1 MEEIYK
7 DRAWIEID
15 MQNLQNNIEQIKKL
29 ISKDCKIMAVVKA
42 NAYGHGMIN
51 VAKKLS
57 KIGIEDFAVATLS
70 EAIELRKHDIRGNIL
85 ILGYTNIED
94 IKYVQKYDLIQTIVD
109 YDYAK
114 KVNEKVNEIVN
125 NGKIKTHI
133 KLNTGMNRIGENCKD
148 IGKIISIFKLNNI
161 DILGMFTHLS
171 SADSLKVEDIDFTNR
186 QINNF
191 FDCIKEIKRLGYNPG
206 KLHIQSSYGILNY
219 SEIKC
224 DYVRPGII
232 MYGIYCTKEHN
243 AKIEPNL
250 KPVLELK
257 ARITSVKYID
267 KDEAV
272 SYGRTYIAKEKMKIA
287 TVSIG
292 YADGYPRNLSGKNAK
307 VYVNGK
313 YATII
318 GRVCMDQLMIDVSAI
333 NDIKEGDVVTLIGA
347 EKEISAEEIATQ
359 ADTITDEL
367 LCRLGQRLPRIEK

>member
-114 KVNEKVNEIVN
+114 KLNEKVNEIVN

-161 DILGMFTHLS
+161 DILGMYTHLS
-171 SADSLKVEDIDFTNR
+171 SADSLKVADIDFTNK

-191 FDCIKEIKRLGYNPG
+191 FDCVKEIKRLGYNPG

-313 YATII
+313 DATII

-347 EKEISAEEIATQ
+347 QTEISAEEIATQ